1 MFNALGV
8 GGGGSLIG
16 GVALLL
22 APIPFIFYKYGGPIR
37 ERSKFA
43 PTPEKKDGD
52 NQEASREEDM
62 ICSRNQST
70 SGTSEDESDS
80 TVDFADNQGAGPNN
94 ANEKEIMNLDGMS
107 EARFESDLE
116 KGQA

>member
-16 GVALLL
+16 GVAVLL

-43 PTPEKKDGD
+43 PTPEKNGGD
-52 NQEASREEDM
+52 NPEASREEDM
-62 ICSRNQST
+62 IS
-70 SGTSEDESDS
+70 SGSESESDN
-80 TVDFADNQGAGPNN
+80 TMDCVDDEETRLDD
-94 ANEKEIMNLDGMS
+94 ANEKEVGNMDGRS
-107 EARFESDLE
+107 EAGFERDLE